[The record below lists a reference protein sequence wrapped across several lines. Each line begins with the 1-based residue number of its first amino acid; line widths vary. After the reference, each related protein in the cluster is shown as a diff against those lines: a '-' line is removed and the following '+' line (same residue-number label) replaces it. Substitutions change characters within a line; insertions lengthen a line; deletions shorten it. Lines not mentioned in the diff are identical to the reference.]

1 MQWPSQASAALER
14 WEGEVSQAEA
24 GSSHLEPP
32 TAPKGPYSEQVELM
46 MGGKYDAHS
55 CQCAPQPS
63 NHVKAFVELNSDA
76 LSWKLAS
83 ARSPSCCSKVLAAG
97 IANHMKLHS
106 ELLPWSSFAMAQSP
120 GQSPPGDVLAISS
133 PSASSASSASSDL
146 LSTSYLPVPHTA
158 LSPHLPPPFTLPAS
172 FRPFPLGLKLID
184 IRAYYYISYFYDVIC
199 MYYMYTIDIIYLYI
213 YIHIQV
219 DAAIQLHH

>member
-1 MQWPSQASAALER
+1 MQWPSQPSTALER

-120 GQSPPGDVLAISS
+120 GQSPLGTSLPYRRHQHHQHRQHHQTYSPLRISRFLTPLFHHTFLLPLPSQLAFAPS
-133 PSASSASSASSDL
+133 PLASS
-146 LSTSYLPVPHTA
+146 
-158 LSPHLPPPFTLPAS
+158 
-172 FRPFPLGLKLID
+172 
-184 IRAYYYISYFYDVIC
+184 
-199 MYYMYTIDIIYLYI
+199 
-213 YIHIQV
+213 
-219 DAAIQLHH
+219 